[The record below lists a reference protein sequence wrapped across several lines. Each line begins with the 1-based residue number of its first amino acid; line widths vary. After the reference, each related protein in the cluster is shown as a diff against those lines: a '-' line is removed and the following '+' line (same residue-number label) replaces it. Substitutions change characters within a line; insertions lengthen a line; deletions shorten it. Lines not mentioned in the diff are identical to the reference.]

1 MKIAIIG
8 SPKSGKTT
16 FSSSF
21 VGNVKHTDDLISL
34 GWSEASEKASFW
46 FDENIDVVEGVAV
59 PRALRKWLERNK
71 TGKPVDKII
80 ILANAP
86 FCELSKGQATMAKG
100 IVTVWNGIVKELL
113 ARGVEVEE
121 QRLTQHAP
129 DKGGR
134 RFFTAKVIPP
144 LRLTQTDKFQST
156 LPMKGATRAM
166 ARRKAGRRV

>member
-1 MKIAIIG
+1 MKVAIIG

-21 VGNVKHTDDLISL
+21 SGDVKHTDELILL

-46 FDENIDVVEGVAV
+46 FDENVDVIEGVAV

-80 ILANAP
+80 ILTNAP

-100 IVTVWNGIVKELL
+100 IVTVWKEIVGELL
-113 ARGVEVEE
+113 LRGVEIEE
-121 QRLTQHAP
+121 KFLKPLAP
-129 DKGGR
+129 DLLDSG
-134 RFFTAKVIPP
+134 
-144 LRLTQTDKFQST
+144 QN
-156 LPMKGATRAM
+156 
-166 ARRKAGRRV
+166 

>member
-16 FSSSF
+16 FSNSF
-21 VGNVKHTDDLISL
+21 SGDVKHTDELISL

-46 FDENIDVVEGVAV
+46 FDENFDVVEGVAI

-80 ILANAP
+80 ILVNAP

-100 IVTVWNGIVKELL
+100 IVTVWNEIVGELL
-113 ARGVEVEE
+113 SRGVEIEKT
-121 QRLTQHAP
+121 RLTPPAP
-129 DKGGR
+129 DAGES
-134 RFFTAKVIPP
+134 AP
-144 LRLTQTDKFQST
+144 LQALSTPEHSATSQNLPTPTQR
-156 LPMKGATRAM
+156 G
-166 ARRKAGRRV
+166 

>member
-46 FDENIDVVEGVAV
+46 FDESVDVIEGVAV

-71 TGKPVDKII
+71 TGKPVDKVII
-80 ILANAP
+80 VVNAS
-86 FCELSKGQATMAKG
+86 FCELSKGQLSMAKG
-100 IVTVWNGIVKELL
+100 IVTVWNEIVRELL
-113 ARGVEVEE
+113 ARGVVVEE
-121 QRLTQHAP
+121 TRLTPLALDGAIAP
-129 DKGGR
+129 DNQQVLPADVLVGEG
-134 RFFTAKVIPP
+134 
-144 LRLTQTDKFQST
+144 T
-156 LPMKGATRAM
+156 LPEPPRQ
-166 ARRKAGRRV
+166 